1 MHFTSKAFYV
11 WCVFPGLRVFMK
23 LSADKLLVFKWA
35 QAHVQ
40 FFFNLQ
46 GIKRIISRTN
56 KILISNWLRMQKLS
70 QFLQAGYIFRS
81 LIVRRIWKL
90 YSWICAV

>member
-1 MHFTSKAFYV
+1 MFGVSS
-11 WCVFPGLRVFMK
+11 PSLRVFMK

-46 GIKRIISRTN
+46 EIKRIISRTN

>member
-1 MHFTSKAFYV
+1 MFGVSS
-11 WCVFPGLRVFMK
+11 PSLRVFMK

-46 GIKRIISRTN
+46 EIKRIISRTN

-70 QFLQAGYIFRS
+70 QF
-81 LIVRRIWKL
+81 
-90 YSWICAV
+90 